1 MTVVIQRKGTFL
13 YGDQFKFTE
22 NILVILRC
30 LQPYFGV
37 ASFNNANRQVFK
49 DKRIELTH

>member
-22 NILVILRC
+22 NILVIFSC

-37 ASFNNANRQVFK
+37 ASFNNADRQIFK
-49 DKRIELTH
+49 DKHIELTH

>member
-22 NILVILRC
+22 NILVIFSC

-37 ASFNNANRQVFK
+37 VSFNNADRQLFK
-49 DKRIELTH
+49 DKHIELTH

>member
-22 NILVILRC
+22 NILVILSC
-30 LQPYFGV
+30 FQPYFGV
-37 ASFNNANRQVFK
+37 VSFNNADRQVFK
-49 DKRIELTH
+49 HKHIELTH